1 MVFRTRTR
9 EHCVGAKV
17 QYMGTKVGGVEYC
30 FDVENKMYVCTIC
43 DQFRGRS
50 FAAVLRHIGASH
62 RYDPGLSIRC
72 GIRSCPETCTKFE
85 SFRSHVYRK
94 HRDVLHLD
102 SRDNGPSEGGVQEF
116 SAFPEDPVD
125 NDICSQPNTAEF
137 QPSGVPILQS
147 SAAKFLIKM
156 KEECKLTQVLIDK
169 IVTSVRGL
177 WDQAMQGLQQ
187 WLAGLLPGDF
197 DESIFNTSLF
207 DGIETHHLQQKYYRE
222 HFQYVLSQVCCY
234 RSTNF
239 MIHTYRHL
247 LNMY

>member
-1 MVFRTRTR
+1 
-9 EHCVGAKV
+9 
-17 QYMGTKVGGVEYC
+17 MGTEVGGVEYC
-30 FDVENKMYVCTIC
+30 FDVENNMYVCTIC

-72 GIRSCPETCTKFE
+72 GIRSCPETYTKFE

-137 QPSGVPILQS
+137 NPVESPTYSPVRPSFS
-147 SAAKFLIKM
+147 SKRKR
-156 KEECKLTQVLIDK
+156 
-169 IVTSVRGL
+169 SV
-177 WDQAMQGLQQ
+177 
-187 WLAGLLPGDF
+187 
-197 DESIFNTSLF
+197 S
-207 DGIETHHLQQKYYRE
+207 
-222 HFQYVLSQVCCY
+222 
-234 RSTNF
+234 
-239 MIHTYRHL
+239 
-247 LNMY
+247 